1 MSANKQVIQRGHVRR
16 IDQPVLVECTS
27 TGSKGTPAPIVVV
40 PLVDG
45 DRLAGLEIRCGCG
58 AAAVVECVYEE
69 QTP

>member
-1 MSANKQVIQRGHVRR
+1 MSANKQVIQSSAVRR
-16 IDQPVLVECTS
+16 IDQPVLVECAN
-27 TGSKGTPAPIVVV
+27 TGSKGASSTIVVV

-69 QTP
+69 KTP